1 MEFHP
6 SYARAVVRASRF
18 SEDPMSA
25 STGAISS
32 SASPK
37 SAPVATLRPHWS
49 PSRTR
54 LINLERRAKFAR
66 AKFATT
72 DREEL

>member
-6 SYARAVVRASRF
+6 SYARAVVRASRS
-18 SEDPMSA
+18 SEDLPSP
-25 STGAISS
+25 SPGAISFPHV
-32 SASPK
+32 AEIC
-37 SAPVATLRPHWS
+37 APVASLRPYGS
-49 PSRTR
+49 PSSTR

-72 DREEL
+72 